1 MKTIKRS
8 LLMIL
13 LLTSVG
19 FLFRGWIYRHVVTYK
34 SVGTRTTYPA
44 SDKNFTQYIDSCLD
58 NQMQPDIKQI
68 INLAL
73 AITSERLTYTAEK
86 NDIDPNLLFTS
97 RNAHCVGYAA
107 FFTTTCN
114 YLLKKY
120 DLADQWTAKRRIGQL
135 YFLGTNIHPYFPTP
149 FFKDHDFVTIE
160 NKETGEI
167 LAVDPT
173 VKDYLSI
180 DFVSYTR

>member
-8 LLMIL
+8 LLMLI

-44 SDKNFTQYIDSCLD
+44 SDKNFTQYIDSYID

-68 INLAL
+68 IKLAL
-73 AITSERLTYTAEK
+73 AITSEKLNYAAQKT
-86 NDIDPNLLFTS
+86 DIDPNILFTS
-97 RNAHCVGYAA
+97 RKAHCVGYAA
-107 FFTTTCN
+107 FCTTTCN

-120 DLADQWTAKRRIGQL
+120 DLAYQWTDHFVDHNGNILTYSKAEYNLDQIFPGRT
-135 YFLGTNIHPYFPTP
+135 YHFLQMLRQT
-149 FFKDHDFVTIE
+149 
-160 NKETGEI
+160 
-167 LAVDPT
+167 L
-173 VKDYLSI
+173 
-180 DFVSYTR
+180 